1 MNKKRICFLLGV
13 PILLGALYILKYK
26 ILVLACI
33 IGGYFVSPEGSAIL
47 TNYCFHETDTLILD
61 SSYLQRSPVILKY
74 AKNLKIGQTKK
85 CIGFKQHLDY
95 RLSYALN
102 PFTISRSKDGYTV
115 SQWIAFDTNGKVHT
129 TLNLFLFKVTVPDNF
144 VHTFDC
150 TPFLVVSKFRNLKG
164 EFTHR

>member
-1 MNKKRICFLLGV
+1 MKKKHLFLLFGI
-13 PILLGALYILKYK
+13 PILFGALYILRYK

-33 IGGYFVSPEGSAIL
+33 FGGYFVSPEGSAIL
-47 TNYCFHETDTLILD
+47 ANYCFHETDTLTID

-74 AKNLKIGQTKK
+74 AKTLKIGQTKK
-85 CIGFKQHLDY
+85 CVGFKQHLDY

-115 SQWIAFDTNGKVHT
+115 SQWIAFDTTGKVHT
-129 TLNLFLFKVTVPDNF
+129 TLNLFLFKVIVPDNF

-150 TPFLVVSKFRNLKG
+150 TPFFVISKFRNLRG
-164 EFTHR
+164 